1 MHCVLVLNAGYF
13 TANSPKVGANGGSLE
28 YKFILPHSHADPLLY
43 QNEPSRESIFCDKVS
58 TWWIKR
64 ALMRLN
70 ILLKTGQKCLCR
82 IPTRE
87 QRHRNH
93 IHLLSTARAV
103 ARHVAHGQRTQ
114 HYGNAEVKPPL
125 TASFQLVD
133 GALNAFCQVAFLK
146 HNHDLPQAKG
156 GRISD
161 FIVPLCLPRTWA
173 ECLSWFYSTKSINPS
188 PFIRRL
194 KVKTSSRLR
203 ITNNATKVELL
214 RRLFMSVAATSK
226 FTKWAIGKF
235 LRRRVNLVATNL

>member
-28 YKFILPHSHADPLLY
+28 YKFILPHWHADPFLY

-64 ALMRLN
+64 VLMRLKF
-70 ILLKTGQKCLCR
+70 LLKTRQKHLCR

-87 QRHRNH
+87 QRHWNH

-103 ARHVAHGQRTQ
+103 GGHAAHGQRTQ
-114 HYGNAEVKPPL
+114 HYGNAEVRLPL

-161 FIVPLCLPRTWA
+161 FIVPLYLPRTWA
-173 ECLSWFYSTKSINPS
+173 ECLSWFYSTKGINPS

-203 ITNNATKVELL
+203 ITNNATKAELL

>member
-28 YKFILPHSHADPLLY
+28 YKFILPHSHADPFLY

-133 GALNAFCQVAFLK
+133 GALNAFRQVALLK

-156 GRISD
+156 AGFQILSYPCAYFAHGR
-161 FIVPLCLPRTWA
+161 
-173 ECLSWFYSTKSINPS
+173 
-188 PFIRRL
+188 
-194 KVKTSSRLR
+194 
-203 ITNNATKVELL
+203 
-214 RRLFMSVAATSK
+214 SVYRG
-226 FTKWAIGKF
+226 FTAQ
-235 LRRRVNLVATNL
+235 RA

>member
-1 MHCVLVLNAGYF
+1 MLNF
-13 TANSPKVGANGGSLE
+13 
-28 YKFILPHSHADPLLY
+28 
-43 QNEPSRESIFCDKVS
+43 
-58 TWWIKR
+58 
-64 ALMRLN
+64 
-70 ILLKTGQKCLCR
+70 LLKTRQKRLCR
-82 IPTRE
+82 IPTRG

-103 ARHVAHGQRTQ
+103 AEHAVHGQRMQ

-133 GALNAFCQVAFLK
+133 VALNAFCQVAFLK
-146 HNHDLPQAKG
+146 HNHALPQAKG

-161 FIVPLCLPRTWA
+161 FIVSLCLPRTWA

>member
-1 MHCVLVLNAGYF
+1 MVDKKGTYEV
-13 TANSPKVGANGGSLE
+13 
-28 YKFILPHSHADPLLY
+28 KFLTK
-43 QNEPSRESIFCDKVS
+43 NWTK
-58 TWWIKR
+58 
-64 ALMRLN
+64 
-70 ILLKTGQKCLCR
+70 KCLCR

-103 ARHVAHGQRTQ
+103 ARHVAHDQRMQ
-114 HYGNAEVKPPL
+114 CYENAEVKLPL

-133 GALNAFCQVAFLK
+133 GALNAFRQVAFLK
-146 HNHDLPQAKG
+146 HNHVLPQAKG

-161 FIVPLCLPRTWA
+161 FIVSLCLLRTWA
-173 ECLSWFYSTKSINPS
+173 ECLSWFYSTKGINPS
-188 PFIRRL
+188 PFTETL

-203 ITNNATKVELL
+203 TTNNATKAELL
-214 RRLFMSVAATSK
+214 RRVFMSVAATSK

>member
-13 TANSPKVGANGGSLE
+13 AANSPKVGANGGSLE
-28 YKFILPHSHADPLLY
+28 YKFILPHSHADPFLH
-43 QNEPSRESIFCDKVS
+43 QNEPSRESFFCDKVS

-64 ALMRLN
+64 ALMMLN
-70 ILLKTGQKCLCR
+70 FLLKIRQKYLCR
-82 IPTRE
+82 RHVRG

-103 ARHVAHGQRTQ
+103 ARHVAHGQRIQ
-114 HYGNAEVKPPL
+114 HYGNAEVKLPL

-133 GALNAFCQVAFLK
+133 VALNAFCQVAFLK
-146 HNHDLPQAKG
+146 HNHALPQAKG

-161 FIVPLCLPRTWA
+161 FIVSLCQLRTWA
-173 ECLSWFYSTKSINPS
+173 ECLSWFYSTKGINPS

-203 ITNNATKVELL
+203 ITNNTTKVELL
-214 RRLFMSVAATSK
+214 RRVLMPVATTSK

>member
-28 YKFILPHSHADPLLY
+28 YKFILPHSHADPFLY

-103 ARHVAHGQRTQ
+103 ARHAAHGQRTQ

-133 GALNAFCQVAFLK
+133 GALNAFCQVAFWNITTTCHK
-146 HNHDLPQAKG
+146 QKG
-156 GRISD
+156 AGFQILSYLCAYPAHGR
-161 FIVPLCLPRTWA
+161 
-173 ECLSWFYSTKSINPS
+173 
-188 PFIRRL
+188 
-194 KVKTSSRLR
+194 
-203 ITNNATKVELL
+203 
-214 RRLFMSVAATSK
+214 SVYRG
-226 FTKWAIGKF
+226 FTAQ
-235 LRRRVNLVATNL
+235 RA

>member
-1 MHCVLVLNAGYF
+1 MLNTGYF
-13 TANSPKVGANGGSLE
+13 ATNSPKIGANGGSLE
-28 YKFILPHSHADPLLY
+28 YKFILPHSHADPFLH

-70 ILLKTGQKCLCR
+70 FLLKTRQKCLCR
-82 IPTRE
+82 RHVRG

-93 IHLLSTARAV
+93 IHLLSTVRAV
-103 ARHVAHGQRTQ
+103 AKHVAHGQRIQ
-114 HYGNAEVKPPL
+114 HYGNAEVKLPL

-133 GALNAFCQVAFLK
+133 GALNAFRQVAFLK
-146 HNHDLPQAKG
+146 HNHALPQAKG
-156 GRISD
+156 GKISD
-161 FIVPLCLPRTWA
+161 FIVSLCLLRTWA
-173 ECLSWFYSTKSINPS
+173 ECLSWFYSTKGISPS

-203 ITNNATKVELL
+203 TTNNATKAELL
-214 RRLFMSVAATSK
+214 RRVFMSVAATSK

-235 LRRRVNLVATNL
+235 LRRRVNLVTTNL

>member
-1 MHCVLVLNAGYF
+1 
-13 TANSPKVGANGGSLE
+13 
-28 YKFILPHSHADPLLY
+28 
-43 QNEPSRESIFCDKVS
+43 
-58 TWWIKR
+58 
-64 ALMRLN
+64 MRLN
-70 ILLKTGQKCLCR
+70 FLPRTGQKKCLCR

-173 ECLSWFYSTKSINPS
+173 ECLSWFYSTKGINPS